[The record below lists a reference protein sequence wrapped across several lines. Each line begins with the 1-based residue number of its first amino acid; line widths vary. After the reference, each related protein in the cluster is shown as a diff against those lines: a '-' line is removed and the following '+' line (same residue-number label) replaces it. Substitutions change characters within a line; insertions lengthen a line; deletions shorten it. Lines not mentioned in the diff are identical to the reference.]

1 LAAELGALDAKF
13 LTTGSLFWE
22 VGAGSDA
29 LLT

>member
-13 LTTGSLFWE
+13 LTTGSFLWE
-22 VGAGSDA
+22 AGAGSGA